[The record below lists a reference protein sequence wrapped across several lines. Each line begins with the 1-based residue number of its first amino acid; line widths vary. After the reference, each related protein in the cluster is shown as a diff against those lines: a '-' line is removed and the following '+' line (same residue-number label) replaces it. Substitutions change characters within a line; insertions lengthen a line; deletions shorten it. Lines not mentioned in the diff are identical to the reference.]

1 MTNNDERMQKRPEV
15 LIGVLVGVTSLHLTG
30 CVDPM
35 QSVAPPEVRSWL
47 LIAAVVVVLGMSMLM
62 LRRRNAT
69 SSAMIQRMEST
80 IRSLQSEV
88 GAAQQELESA
98 LDQVRMMN
106 DELQEHRS
114 RATTSERH
122 HESIGTEYAREMH
135 PRTSTTTLYLTTPE
149 ADGTFDDQLRSS
161 HYVAGE
167 SMYVLTLDPAKQSSA
182 SFELIMHRDALDLA
196 LRRRERFVEPYCET
210 ANAYRSSVVGVET
223 IVPGTMELSGG
234 AWRVVKKATIKYL

>member
-1 MTNNDERMQKRPEV
+1 MTHDAERVRKRPDV

-47 LIAAVVVVLGMSMLM
+47 LIAAVVVVLCMTMLM
-62 LRRRNAT
+62 LRCMNAP
-69 SSAMIQRMEST
+69 SSAMLQRMEST
-80 IRSLQSEV
+80 IASLQSEV
-88 GAAQQELESA
+88 GAAQQELASA
-98 LDQVRMMN
+98 LDHVRKLTE
-106 DELQEHRS
+106 ELQELRS
-114 RATTSERH
+114 KAIAFERH

-135 PRTSTTTLYLTTPE
+135 PRTSTITLYLTSPE

-167 SMYVLTLDPAKQSSA
+167 SMYVLTLDPARQSSA
-182 SFELIMHRDALDLA
+182 SFALIMHRDALDLA

-210 ANAYRSSVVGVET
+210 VNAYRSSVVGVET
-223 IVPGTMELSGG
+223 IEPGTVELSGG
-234 AWRVVKKATIKYL
+234 SWRVVKKATIKYV